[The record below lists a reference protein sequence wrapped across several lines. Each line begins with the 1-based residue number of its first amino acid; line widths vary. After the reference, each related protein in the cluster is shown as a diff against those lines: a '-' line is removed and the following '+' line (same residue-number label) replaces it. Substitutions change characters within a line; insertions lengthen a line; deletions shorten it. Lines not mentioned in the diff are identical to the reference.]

1 MQFLY
6 QTVRDILDSGRIGVP
21 VFARCAVQ
29 IESDGECLKNVFARI
44 LTMTCSWMKAA
55 PFRIYAQ
62 SGKSQQFTVTAHYAG
77 GQTAIV
83 SANAAPGV
91 RASVDLMLLGNRG
104 ALYHD
109 ADSLQPGFDVTAE
122 PLPAPEWLAE
132 AVERSLRTGRP
143 ASIEEVTDF
152 E

>member
-1 MQFLY
+1 MQLFY

-29 IESDGECLKNVFARI
+29 IESDGEHIKDVLARI
-44 LTMTCSWMKAA
+44 LAMTCSWMETT
-55 PFRIYAQ
+55 PLRTFAQ
-62 SGKSQQFTVTAHYAG
+62 NGNTSQQQQLTVTTHYIG
-77 GQTAIV
+77 GQTSIV
-83 SANAAPGV
+83 SANTAPGV
-91 RASVDLMLLGNRG
+91 RASVDLMLLGNKG

-109 ADSLQPGFDVTAE
+109 ADSIHME
-122 PLPAPEWLAE
+122 PLPAPEWLME